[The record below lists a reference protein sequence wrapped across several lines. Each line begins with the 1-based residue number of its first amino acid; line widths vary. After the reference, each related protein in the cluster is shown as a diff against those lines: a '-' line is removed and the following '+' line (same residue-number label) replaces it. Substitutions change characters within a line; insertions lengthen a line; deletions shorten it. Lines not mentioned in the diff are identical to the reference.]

1 MRVELERLPA
11 LLDRLTVAAHELQHP
26 AQVVEGIRRQ
36 RVQRLRPPQDR
47 QRRVEPGRGT
57 EQHVAVVVVRGGS
70 VRVQRDRPLV
80 LALGGGE
87 VPVVLMQDEPER
99 GVRVR
104 QRGIERNGAPGRALA
119 FGYASLGG
127 R

>member
-26 AQVVEGIRRQ
+26 AQVMEGIRGQ
-36 RVQRLRPPQDR
+36 RVQRLRPPQDG
-47 QRRVEPGRGT
+47 QRRVKPGRGT

-70 VRVQRDRPLV
+70 VRVQRDGPLV

-104 QRGIERNGAPGRALA
+104 QRGIERNGAPGRALGLRVRLA
-119 FGYASLGG
+119 
-127 R
+127 RR